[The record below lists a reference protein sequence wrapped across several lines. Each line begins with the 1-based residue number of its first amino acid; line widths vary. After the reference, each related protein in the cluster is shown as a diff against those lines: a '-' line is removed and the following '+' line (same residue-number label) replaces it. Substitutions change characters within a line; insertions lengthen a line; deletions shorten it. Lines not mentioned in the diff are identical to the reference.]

1 MYLFQRLKSSYV
13 VFVCYGGVLPII
25 IFNYC
30 NWYCHMIHISGTA
43 HVCIVVEYS
52 LTGFGHC
59 NSPYGKC
66 DTILMNCSALLQGF
80 YSSVL
85 LVLVNTKI
93 SSGGLKSGD
102 LANHWHSVL
111 APYWS
116 FCLYVNDHCFTI
128 LLGGGLYIQ
137 DGYNHSNNTKRRFN
151 LYF

>member
-1 MYLFQRLKSSYV
+1 
-13 VFVCYGGVLPII
+13 
-25 IFNYC
+25 
-30 NWYCHMIHISGTA
+30 MIHISGNA

-85 LVLVNTKI
+85 LVLVNIKI

-102 LANHWHSVL
+102 LANHRYSVL

-116 FCLYVNDHCFTI
+116 SCLYVNDHCFTI

-137 DGYNHSNNTKRRFN
+137 DGYNHSNNTTRRFN